1 MIQYNSLLI
10 WRSTNAVRFANDPY
24 TFISVKKVVKYFFF
38 FCTRL
43 LAIQSGQLQP
53 QKSEHGKESNNVF
66 TKYILFFLYNTNY
79 YMLNDTPDSSYS
91 NPSLPPSLPPHNT
104 NQIHQVGHGA

>member
-38 FCTRL
+38 FVR
-43 LAIQSGQLQP
+43 
-53 QKSEHGKESNNVF
+53 VF
-66 TKYILFFLYNTNY
+66 SLYNQ
-79 YMLNDTPDSSYS
+79 DSYS
-91 NPSLPPSLPPHNT
+91 LKNQNT
-104 NQIHQVGHGA
+104 VKNQTMYLQNIFFFFYIIQTITC